1 MMQGALCPLCM
12 FKNRRYT
19 ALTLKNIEASFIF
32 LVRLFVSLQGWTIK
46 YNLLFMK
53 KLFLAFMLAVCVV
66 SCSTRKEY
74 MVRMHTSEGVVEM
87 KLYDETPAHRDNFVK
102 LVKEH
107 RYDSLLF
114 HRVIKDFMIQGGD
127 PDSKK
132 APRGRLLGDGDLGY
146 SVPAEFM
153 PELHFHKRGA
163 LAAAREGD
171 DVNPKKASSASQ
183 FYIVWGVVF
192 TEQQLETLRDK
203 LSKRRG
209 KEVVFTPEQEQAY
222 TTVGGTPHLDGE
234 YTVFGE
240 VVKGL
245 DVVDKI
251 QNKRCDRNDRPLEN
265 VRILK
270 VELVK

>member
-1 MMQGALCPLCM
+1 
-12 FKNRRYT
+12 
-19 ALTLKNIEASFIF
+19 
-32 LVRLFVSLQGWTIK
+32 
-46 YNLLFMK
+46 MK
-53 KLFLAFMLAVCVV
+53 KLLLISLAALLLV

-74 MVRMHTSEGVVEM
+74 LVKMYTTEGDIEL

-102 LVKEH
+102 LVKKH
-107 RYDSLLF
+107 QYDSLLF

-127 PDSKK
+127 PDSKR
-132 APRGRLLGDGDLGY
+132 AARGKFLGDGDLGY
-146 SVPAEFM
+146 KVKAELM
-153 PELHFHKRGA
+153 PELYFHKRGA

-171 DVNPKKASSASQ
+171 DVNPKKESSASQ
-183 FYIVWGVVF
+183 FYIVWGTLF
-192 TEQQLETLRDK
+192 TKEQLERFRVQYGK
-203 LSKRRG
+203 KIG
-209 KEVVFTPEQEQAY
+209 KEIRFTPEQVEAY

-245 DVVDKI
+245 DVVDRI
-251 QNKRCDRNDRPLEN
+251 QKKRCDKYDRPLQN